1 MNWVKYFSR
10 FSPLFNIVIPHPQRV
25 PFLLGIARPTRDF
38 ERNLE
43 VFLDMDTA
51 TSQLQ
56 PLFVFLAYSL
66 AKVENTFNSI
76 PGSAVVARYV
86 RSSHQNDPNRTLL
99 EVILIIFAIRTLLQS
114 RTPADRSG
122 KHFISFSE
130 KVRTQYTTLRLL
142 TGLIGVDSVFFSFFS
157 LFFL

>member
-1 MNWVKYFSR
+1 
-10 FSPLFNIVIPHPQRV
+10 
-25 PFLLGIARPTRDF
+25 
-38 ERNLE
+38 
-43 VFLDMDTA
+43 MDTA

-66 AKVENTFNSI
+66 AKIEKTFNSI
-76 PGSAVVARYV
+76 PGSAVIARYV
-86 RSSHQNDPNRTLL
+86 RSSHQNDPYRTLL

-130 KVRTQYTTLRLL
+130 KVRTWMPTA
-142 TGLIGVDSVFFSFFS
+142 SVGPLKFSIP
-157 LFFL
+157 

>member
-1 MNWVKYFSR
+1 M
-10 FSPLFNIVIPHPQRV
+10 
-25 PFLLGIARPTRDF
+25 LGIARPTRDF

-86 RSSHQNDPNRTLL
+86 RSSHQNDPYRTLL

-130 KVRTQYTTLRLL
+130 KVRIYVRLL
-142 TGLIGVDSVFFSFFS
+142 TDLIGVDSVFFFFFFS
-157 LFFL
+157 LFFSLTTLSIHEGN